1 MTRVAV
7 ITVSRQLGSIGDLV
21 ARRASEILS
30 YDFVDK
36 NIITEVAREA
46 NVPESEVEKF
56 DEQAQSAVK
65 RFIHSLI
72 VPSRSVPTPPAML
85 WGLEF
90 PYEVSAALLAGDAT
104 VNEEKH
110 LLDQR
115 DYLRFLQA
123 TVHRLR
129 KRDSVIIVGR
139 GGQAILRDDPNALH
153 VRTVAPLEKRI
164 QVVMERQKLSTGK
177 EARELIQKSDRRR
190 GAYLRDNY
198 HINWDDPALYH
209 VVVNTGRTG
218 LESAARIIRHA
229 VDTLK
234 STTDTPAPGGA
245 EH

>member
-1 MTRVAV
+1 MAV

-21 ARRASEILS
+21 ARRASEVLS

-36 NIITEVAREA
+36 NLITEVAREA

-56 DEQAQSAVK
+56 DEQAHSAVK

-90 PYEVSAALLAGDAT
+90 PYEVSATLLAGDAT
-104 VNEEKH
+104 ANEERH

-139 GGQAILRDDPNALH
+139 GGQAILRDDPDTLH
-153 VRTVAPLEKRI
+153 VRTVAPLEDRI
-164 QVVMERQKLSTGK
+164 RVVVERQNLRTQR

-190 GAYLRDNY
+190 AAYLRDNY
-198 HINWDDPALYH
+198 QIDWDDPALYH
-209 VVVNTGRTG
+209 VVVNTGRTC
-218 LESAARIIRHA
+218 LESAALIIQYS
-229 VDTLK
+229 VDALGR
-234 STTDTPAPGGA
+234 A
-245 EH
+245 

>member
-21 ARRASEILS
+21 ARRASEVLS

-36 NIITEVAREA
+36 KLITEVAREA

-56 DEQAQSAVK
+56 DEQAHSAVK

-90 PYEVSAALLAGDAT
+90 PYEVSATLMAGDAT
-104 VNEEKH
+104 ANEERH

-139 GGQAILRDDPNALH
+139 GGQAILRDDPDTLH
-153 VRTVAPLEKRI
+153 VRTVAPLEDRI
-164 QVVMERQKLSTGK
+164 QVVVERQNLRTQG

-190 GAYLRDNY
+190 AAYLRDNY
-198 HINWDDPALYH
+198 QIDWDDPALYH
-209 VVVNTGRTG
+209 VVVNTGRTC
-218 LESAARIIRHA
+218 LESAARIIQHS
-229 VDTLK
+229 VDALGR
-234 STTDTPAPGGA
+234 A
-245 EH
+245 

>member
-1 MTRVAV
+1 MAV

-21 ARRASEILS
+21 ARRASEVLS

-36 NIITEVAREA
+36 NLITEVAREA

-72 VPSRSVPTPPAML
+72 VPSRSAPTPPAML

-90 PYEVSAALLAGDAT
+90 PYEVSAALLANDAT

-123 TVHRLR
+123 TVDRLR
-129 KRDSVIIVGR
+129 RRDKIIIVGR
-139 GGQAILRDDPNALH
+139 GGQAILRDAPNTLH
-153 VRTVAPLEKRI
+153 VRTVAPLERRI
-164 QVVMERQKLSTGK
+164 QVVMERQNLRTRK

-190 GAYLRDNY
+190 AAYLRDNY
-198 HINWDDPALYH
+198 QINWDDPTLYH
-209 VVVNTGRTG
+209 VIVNTGRTS
-218 LESAARIIRHA
+218 LESAARIIQHSVNA
-229 VDTLK
+229 LGD
-234 STTDTPAPGGA
+234 A
-245 EH
+245 

>member
-1 MTRVAV
+1 MAV
-7 ITVSRQLGSIGDLV
+7 VTVSRQLGSIGDFV
-21 ARRASEILS
+21 ACRASEVLS

-36 NIITEVAREA
+36 DLITEVAREA

-72 VPSRSVPTPPAML
+72 VPSRSAPTPPAML

-104 VNEEKH
+104 VNEEEH

-129 KRDSVIIVGR
+129 KRDRVIIVGR
-139 GGQAILRDDPNALH
+139 GGQAILRDDPNTLH
-153 VRTVAPLEKRI
+153 VRTVAPLERRI
-164 QVVMERQKLSTGK
+164 QVVMERLKPSNRK
-177 EARELIQKSDRRR
+177 EAGELIQKSDRRR
-190 GAYLRDNY
+190 AAYLKDNY
-198 HINWDDPALYH
+198 RISWDDPALYH
-209 VVVNTGRTG
+209 VVVNTGRTS
-218 LESAARIIRHA
+218 LESAARIIQRA
-229 VDTLK
+229 VNALGR
-234 STTDTPAPGGA
+234 A
-245 EH
+245 

>member
-1 MTRVAV
+1 MAL

-21 ARRASEILS
+21 ARRASEVLG

-56 DEQAQSAVK
+56 DERTQSAVK

-90 PYEVSAALLAGDAT
+90 PYEVSAALLTNDAT
-104 VNEEKH
+104 NNEERH

-129 KRDSVIIVGR
+129 KRDRVIIVGR
-139 GGQAILRDDPNALH
+139 GGQAILRDDPDTLH
-153 VRTVAPLEKRI
+153 VRTVAPLDKRI
-164 QVVMERQKLSTGK
+164 QVVVDRQNLRSGK

-190 GAYLRDNY
+190 SAYLRDNY
-198 HINWDDPALYH
+198 HINWDDPGLYH
-209 VVVNTGRTG
+209 VVLNTGRTS
-218 LESAARIIRHA
+218 LESAARSIQHA
-229 VDTLK
+229 VRALGL
-234 STTDTPAPGGA
+234 A
-245 EH
+245 

>member
-1 MTRVAV
+1 MAV

-21 ARRASEILS
+21 ARRASEVLN

-36 NIITEVAREA
+36 HLITEVAREA

-56 DEQAQSAVK
+56 DEQTQSAVK

-110 LLDQR
+110 FLDQR

-123 TVHRLR
+123 TIDRLR
-129 KRDSVIIVGR
+129 KRDRIIIVGR
-139 GGQAILRDDPNALH
+139 GGQAILRDVPNTLH
-153 VRTVAPLEKRI
+153 IRTVAPLEKRI
-164 QVVMERQKLSTGK
+164 QVVVERLNLGTTE
-177 EARELIQKSDRRR
+177 EAKGLIQKSDRRR
-190 GAYLRDNY
+190 AAYLKNNY
-198 HINWDDPALYH
+198 NINWDDPSRYH
-209 VVVNTGRTG
+209 FVLNTGRTC
-218 LESAARIIRHA
+218 LESAARIIQQS
-229 VDTLK
+229 VDALGF
-234 STTDTPAPGGA
+234 A
-245 EH
+245 

>member
-30 YDFVDK
+30 CDFVDK
-36 NIITEVAREA
+36 DLITEVAREA

-56 DEQAQSAVK
+56 DEQTHSAVK

-90 PYEVSAALLAGDAT
+90 PYEVSAALLANDAT
-104 VNEEKH
+104 ISEEKH

-123 TVHRLR
+123 TIDRLR
-129 KRDSVIIVGR
+129 KRDRVIIVGR
-139 GGQAILRDDPNALH
+139 GGQAILRDVPDTLH
-153 VRTVAPLEKRI
+153 VRTVAPMEKRI
-164 QVVMERQKLSTGK
+164 QVVLERHNLRTRK
-177 EARELIQKSDRRR
+177 EAIELIQKSDRRR
-190 GAYLRDNY
+190 AAYLRNNY

-209 VVVNTGRTG
+209 IVVNTGRTC
-218 LESAARIIRHA
+218 LESAARIIQHSVSALGHA
-229 VDTLK
+229 
-234 STTDTPAPGGA
+234 
-245 EH
+245 

>member
-1 MTRVAV
+1 MAV

-21 ARRASEILS
+21 AHRASEVLS

-56 DEQAQSAVK
+56 DEQTQSAVK

-90 PYEVSAALLAGDAT
+90 PYEVSAALLAGEAT

-123 TVHRLR
+123 TVQRLR
-129 KRDSVIIVGR
+129 KRDRVIIVGR
-139 GGQAILRDDPNALH
+139 GGQAILRDDPNTLH
-153 VRTVAPLEKRI
+153 VRTVAPMESRI
-164 QVVMERQKLSTGK
+164 HVVMERQKLSTRK
-177 EARELIQKSDRRR
+177 EAGDLIQKSDRRR
-190 GAYLRDNY
+190 AAYLKENY
-198 HINWDDPALYH
+198 HFDWDDPALYH
-209 VVVNTGRTG
+209 VVVNTGRTC
-218 LESAARIIRHA
+218 LESAARIIQHS
-229 VDTLK
+229 VDALNR
-234 STTDTPAPGGA
+234 A
-245 EH
+245 